1 MPQAFND
8 NDFLIVEPGRKVYF
22 LSNGF
27 IGATISH
34 SSNGLL
40 PFRWSNT
47 NDTISFTP
55 SLPMNA
61 TSGSMII
68 NATKGSCE
76 KFTLYLMTPIVGLS
90 PIPLLNVATRGS
102 DYTFS
107 VKSQQMDEK
116 PITHPW
122 SLSIVQFRTGKS
134 VYECKT
140 TRKAITISTITW
152 IPGIYIVKAT
162 IGGQDITRKIVIDDV
177 FHQ

>member
-76 KFTLYLMTPIVGLS
+76 KF
-90 PIPLLNVATRGS
+90 GS
-102 DYTFS
+102 LAKPC
-107 VKSQQMDEK
+107 VEK
-116 PITHPW
+116 
-122 SLSIVQFRTGKS
+122 LV
-134 VYECKT
+134 
-140 TRKAITISTITW
+140 
-152 IPGIYIVKAT
+152 
-162 IGGQDITRKIVIDDV
+162 
-177 FHQ
+177 